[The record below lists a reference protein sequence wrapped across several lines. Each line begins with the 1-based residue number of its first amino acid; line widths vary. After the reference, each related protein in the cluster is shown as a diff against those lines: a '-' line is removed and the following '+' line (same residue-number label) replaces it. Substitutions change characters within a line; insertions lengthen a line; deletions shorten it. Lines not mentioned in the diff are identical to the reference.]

1 MIHLKPIVER
11 EASVRLQHIFADI
24 SQTFR
29 TPVAPLIFRYLA
41 NYEDY
46 LEYVWQRIKTNIQSQ
61 YFQDAT
67 QVLTD
72 FAMQKMMEIY
82 QPSHDMTR
90 FIGYLSQE
98 EKHMLQKTVVDLDKV
113 NGQLCVLTIG
123 IREGVKGVF
132 IGQEVSQYAISRT
145 QVEEIFE
152 TFSLPALAEDP
163 SLAAAN
169 SLLAPVFGSSSL
181 LIVQYPQF
189 FALCSEEMKILLRS
203 EAYLQRRVLLEHEG
217 LKAVDNLQ
225 YPLGTSYAEL
235 AYFAANKPYFNE
247 LLYILSETFPTQFP
261 RLVMTTQ
268 LMKIALGGIGNVL
281 RNA

>member
-11 EASVRLQHIFADI
+11 EASARLQHIFADI

-72 FAMQKMMEIY
+72 FAMQKMTEIY

-90 FIGYLSQE
+90 FIGHLSQE
-98 EKHMLQKTVVDLDKV
+98 EKHMLQKTVIDLDKV

-132 IGQEVSQYAISRT
+132 VGQEVSQYAISRT

-163 SLAAAN
+163 SLVAAN
-169 SLLAPVFGSSSL
+169 SLLAPIFGSSSL

-203 EAYLQRRVLLEHEG
+203 EAYLHRRVLLEHEG

-225 YPLGTSYAEL
+225 LPLGTSYAEL

-268 LMKIALGGIGNVL
+268 LMKITLGGIGNVL